1 MKPMTPLFTPYCS
14 TKYRAIAVCLLIV
27 LISTAFLF
35 YEYASEKRHLLSL
48 LEVMHTRMVDHFP
61 TFTDYIIN
69 NNYNHSEQGATVQ
82 KPLLI
87 LMWENYSDAYIT
99 DEFLSKC
106 PQLNC
111 RIHYD
116 RSLVKQSAAVVHY
129 DRTINFY
136 NMPPRHRQLNQ
147 HYVFFLMETPH
158 HVSDKVFWKNNL
170 NYYTL
175 TMSYRRDSDIFSPFG
190 YLKKRD
196 VPIKLSD
203 DHLKMITK
211 SKTDLAACLVSYCST
226 PSQRELYMAE
236 LQKHIDIHVY
246 GKCGTRH
253 CLKESSCPKD
263 CQCEK
268 MIASRYKF
276 YIAFENSVC
285 KDWVTEKIFNRMDR
299 YMVPIVFNRK
309 IYEAHIPPD
318 SFIAVDDFD
327 SPAQLADYLKQLDQN
342 DDLYIKYFKWKE
354 TYESVS
360 FPDGFHMAFCQ
371 LCGRLQADQSMGHI
385 IPSEAAQ
392 NISKWY
398 IDRGECISHY
408 VTKHLKLS

>member
-1 MKPMTPLFTPYCS
+1 MSPAELPNPLRPIVGE
-14 TKYRAIAVCLLIV
+14 TKRRCGTLRQNNKFPQHA
-27 LISTAFLF
+27 
-35 YEYASEKRHLLSL
+35 ASA
-48 LEVMHTRMVDHFP
+48 P
-61 TFTDYIIN
+61 
-69 NNYNHSEQGATVQ
+69 AT
-82 KPLLI
+82 
-87 LMWENYSDAYIT
+87 E
-99 DEFLSKC
+99 
-106 PQLNC
+106 
-111 RIHYD
+111 
-116 RSLVKQSAAVVHY
+116 SALCIFSHGKS
-129 DRTINFY
+129 
-136 NMPPRHRQLNQ
+136 PPRLGQGVLEEQFELLHVDDVVSSRFG
-147 HYVFFLMETPH
+147 YFFTVRLFEKERR
-158 HVSDKVFWKNNL
+158 SDKII
-170 NYYTL
+170 
-175 TMSYRRDSDIFSPFG
+175 RRPFEN
-190 YLKKRD
+190 
-196 VPIKLSD
+196 
-203 DHLKMITK
+203 DHQVENRSSRL
-211 SKTDLAACLVSYCST
+211 T

-309 IYEAHIPPD
+309 IYETHIPPD

-327 SPAQLADYLKQLDQN
+327 SPAQLADYLKLLDQN

-398 IDRGECISHY
+398 LDRGECISHY